1 LSLQT
6 AERVLLEP
14 ARYTAELWYQA
25 MCVVM
30 AERASA

>member
-1 LSLQT
+1 MTLAT
-6 AERVLLEP
+6 AERVLLCPEQFS
-14 ARYTAELWYQA
+14 AELWYQA